1 MLAAPQLAEWST
13 SLDRRDLTDEVTDAV
28 TRHLLDGLGS
38 ALGAIRRHEGGPAAT
53 VARSLGGPPEARIP
67 GTDERL
73 GAVAAAF
80 ATGALVHAM
89 DFDDTYATGLVH
101 ASAVI
106 LPAVVSVAQQ
116 VGSSG
121 ADVVAAAAVGY
132 EAMCRLS
139 AASPNGFHARG
150 LHATSVVGP
159 SAAAL
164 VAARLTGLDAATTT
178 HALGI
183 SGSFA
188 GGLLEFLADGSS
200 TKQLHPGAAAS
211 AGILAARLAA
221 AGASGPASVLEG
233 RFGLY
238 SALSERAADPVSIV
252 ADLGR
257 RWELTR
263 MTVKP
268 YPACQLIHASLDAV
282 RSIGAVD
289 GEIRCISATVHPD
302 AVPVVGEPRAG
313 KVSPRSSYDAK
324 FSLAWSVA
332 AALVDGKVDLDTYCP
347 ESIARPDV
355 AALADRVQLE
365 VVDSG
370 VVAAD
375 APARVTVHTEAGGR
389 FEGRATRSSGSPDN
403 PLTLDELVAKFHRN
417 TGGGDSS
424 ARLASLVLSLAEL
437 PDLDAVLDAAA
448 ATIRE
453 NS

>member
-313 KVSPRSSYDAK
+313 KV
-324 FSLAWSVA
+324 
-332 AALVDGKVDLDTYCP
+332 DLDTYCP